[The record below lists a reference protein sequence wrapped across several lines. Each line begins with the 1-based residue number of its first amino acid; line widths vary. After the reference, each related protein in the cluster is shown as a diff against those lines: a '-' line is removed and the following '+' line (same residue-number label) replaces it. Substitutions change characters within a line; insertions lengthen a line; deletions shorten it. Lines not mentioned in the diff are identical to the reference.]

1 MMILFHGS
9 PSLFNR
15 FDLSNVGEGSGV
27 KFGFGVY
34 LTQVEKTAVHY
45 SQPRK
50 QPLTPDHYL
59 YTVEIDDLVEGNHIV
74 SASPVP
80 PCIIKRTEM
89 KLGKIVPEEKKAKGK
104 EFRKWLGMELTG
116 LTKPCLE
123 SEKAAAQFLD
133 GMGVRFMVWPT
144 AQTKPDGDKNV
155 AVFNADNVRILKRES
170 IGIQNVRGKWIL
182 VDRIEVPQ

>member
-1 MMILFHGS
+1 MTLFHGS
-9 PSLFNR
+9 PCLFDR

-27 KFGFGVY
+27 KYGFGVY
-34 LTQVEKTAVHY
+34 LTQAEKTAVHY

-59 YTVEIDDLVEGNHIV
+59 YTAEIDDLVEGNHIV
-74 SASPVP
+74 SAGPVP
-80 PCIIKRTEM
+80 KCIIDRTEER
-89 KLGKIVPEEKKAKGK
+89 LERIVPEEKKAKGK

-116 LTKPCLE
+116 STKPCLE

-133 GMGVRFMVWPT
+133 GIGVPFMVWPT

-155 AVFNADNVRILKRES
+155 AVFNPDNVRIQKRER
-170 IGIQNVRGKWIL
+170 IDIQNVSGKWIL
-182 VDRIEVPQ
+182 INRIEVAP